1 MNRSVIALFA
11 SAVSLAGCYSF
22 FFREDDAT
30 YILRV
35 GKLDERWEA
44 VARETLAEILSSSP
58 YAKHY
63 ALNAKTKEQA
73 ITFIIFDSRLSDIR
87 SSKINSCGFY
97 PASQKIFCDVRYIDA
112 FLAERDLD
120 KEIVPFEGNRPI
132 DVPFDLRQL
141 APEQY
146 DLNRMFMLA
155 WVLGHEFGHFL
166 AGHKASHFAP
176 TPLDA
181 RVEAKS
187 VSQIN
192 EIEADSYLASHFN
205 PDVGA
210 GVNFYKNLVYLL
222 NVEVHRKACPGI
234 SPLQYCEKIQFG
246 AGIFSPADVVY
257 FETAGTHPEYIIRLV
272 RLIKEAHEKYDLDFI
287 GYLNDKIVEYFREQP

>member
-1 MNRSVIALFA
+1 MNRFGIALFA
-11 SAVSLAGCYSF
+11 FAVLLAGCYSF
-22 FFREDDAT
+22 FFQEDDAS
-30 YILRV
+30 YILRT
-35 GKLDERWEA
+35 GKLDGRWEA
-44 VARETLAEILSSSP
+44 IAHDTLAEILSSSP
-58 YAKHY
+58 YAKNY
-63 ALNAKTKEQA
+63 AFNTKPKGQA

-87 SSKINSCGFY
+87 SSKINSCRFY
-97 PASQKIFCDVRYIDA
+97 PASQKIFCDVRFIDA

-120 KEIVPFEGNRPI
+120 KEIVPFEGGRPI
-132 DVPFDLRQL
+132 DMPFDLRQL

-146 DLNRMFMLA
+146 DLNRMFLLE

-187 VSQIN
+187 VSQTD

-210 GVNFYKNLVYLL
+210 GVNFYQNLVHLL
-222 NVEVHRKACPGI
+222 NVEVHRKACPGM
-234 SPLQYCEKIQFG
+234 SPLQYCKKIQFG
-246 AGIFSPADVVY
+246 AGIFSPADIVY
-257 FETAGTHPEYIIRLV
+257 FKTAGTHPEYMIRLV
-272 RLIKEAHEKYDLDFI
+272 RLIKEAHEKALSRC
-287 GYLNDKIVEYFREQP
+287 LNVAT